1 MPSFTLK
8 PTHKPIK
15 AYYAALKQFDRLSVT
30 HETAVRSTFQS
41 LLEYCGRQF
50 DLTLV
55 PEHSMPPLIRGA
67 RGVKNRRIVVDGVL
81 IDDFQLPHGYWEAKD
96 IHDDLPAEVLRK
108 FEKGYPR
115 DNILFQTP
123 QRALLWQ
130 NDQQTLDADLNDP
143 MQLIELLETFFSHRP
158 QEYTEWEE
166 AVAQFKDKVPALGNS
181 LAALIQKERDTN
193 AHFTTA
199 FEDFY
204 EKCRQ
209 SINPNLSEAAVE
221 EMLIQHLL
229 TERIFRTVFSN
240 PDFTDRNVIARE
252 IETVIKALTE
262 QAFSRDDFLRSLDR
276 FYQAIERA
284 AATINDFSQK
294 QSFLNTVYE
303 QFFQGFSVKV
313 ADTHGVVYT
322 PQPIVDFMVRSVEEI
337 LGAEFNRSLS
347 DSDVHIIDPFVGT
360 GNFIVRMMREIR
372 PTALEDKYTRELHCN
387 EVMLLPYYIASM
399 NIEHEFY
406 ETMRGYRPFEGICL
420 VDTFELAE
428 DRQLPLFAPKNT
440 QRVESQ
446 KGTPMFVI
454 IGNPPYNVGQVNEN
468 DNNKNRKY
476 PTMDARV
483 VETYGK
489 ASTATNKNA
498 LADPY
503 VKAIRWGSDRIGE
516 EGVVA
521 FVTNNSFLDG
531 VAFDGMRKHLADD
544 FDAIYILN
552 LGGNARKGLKVS
564 DANVF
569 GIRVGVSINLFV
581 KTGKTINHPTNCGR
595 GIPAPIHNSEISH
608 LTTDGESSIP
618 VQDSRN
624 GARIFYYR
632 TDDLWNKKRK
642 FDFLNEHGHIGN
654 IEWQTSRPDTRHT
667 WLTEGL
673 HPEFE
678 TFIPIGTKEAKAE
691 KGEAI
696 DVIFKIYSNGVKTN
710 RDAWAYNF
718 NRNTLA
724 ENMSGMIDTY
734 NEQVLK
740 WQHRENRD
748 ANIDNFVNYDDV
760 KIKWSRDLK
769 GKLKRE
775 RTTKYA
781 NHKRRAALYRPFT
794 KSNLYFDRMMSD
806 VVYVFPSIFP
816 TLETE
821 TENRVICVAG
831 IGDRKGFGCLTANII
846 PNIDLAF
853 EKTQCF
859 PFYTYE
865 EDGTNRRE
873 NITDWALG
881 QFRAHYRDKT
891 ITKWDIFHYVYALLH
906 HPDYRERY
914 QANLKRDLPR
924 LPFVPDFWSFAK
936 AGGRLEEIHT
946 NYEAVPEYPLAFIE
960 NREVPLDWR
969 VEKMKLSKDKTQL
982 VYNDFL
988 TLDGIPAKAF
998 EYRLGNR
1005 SALEWVI
1012 DQYRVKTDKRSGI
1025 VNDPN
1030 RADDPQYIVKL
1041 IGKVITVSLETV
1053 GIVEELPDLAIPTNA
1068 RSV

>member
-1 MPSFTLK
+1 MPSLTLK

-15 AYYAALKQFDRLSVT
+15 AYHAALKQFDRLGVT
-30 HETAVRSTFQS
+30 HETAVRSAFQS
-41 LLEYCGRQF
+41 LLEYCARQF
-50 DLTLV
+50 NLTLV
-55 PEHSMPPLIRGA
+55 PEHSITVNR
-67 RGVKNRRIVVDGVL
+67 NRRIVVDGAL

-96 IHDDLPAEVLRK
+96 IHDDLPDEVLGK

-123 QRALLWQ
+123 QRAILWQ
-130 NDQQTLDADLNDP
+130 NGQETLDADLNDST
-143 MQLIELLETFFSHRP
+143 QLIGVLDTFFSHRP

-166 AVAQFKDKVPALGNS
+166 AIAQFKDKVPALGNS
-181 LAALIQKERDTN
+181 LAALIQKERDAN
-193 AHFTTA
+193 PHFTTA
-199 FEDFY
+199 FEGFY
-204 EKCRQ
+204 GKCRQ

-284 AATINDFSQK
+284 AGTINDFSQK

-303 QFFQGFSVKV
+303 QFFQGFSVEV

-322 PQPIVDFMVRSVEEI
+322 PQPIVDFMVRSVNQI
-337 LGAEFNRSLS
+337 LKTEFGNGHGERAATRAAPTVS
-347 DSDVHIIDPFVGT
+347 DRDVHIIDPFVGT

-372 PTALEDKYTRELHCN
+372 PTALADKYATELHCN

-406 ETMRGYRPFEGICL
+406 ETMGTYRSFEGICL

-428 DRQLPLFAPKNT
+428 DRQLPLFAPENT

-446 KGTPMFVI
+446 KGTPMFVV

-483 VETYGK
+483 ADTYAK
-489 ASTATNKNA
+489 DSAATNKNK
-498 LADPY
+498 LSDSY
-503 VKAIRWGSDRIGE
+503 VKAIRWASDRIGE
-516 EGVVA
+516 EGIVA

-531 VAFDGMRKHLADD
+531 VAFDGMRKHLADY
-544 FDAIYILN
+544 FDAVYILD
-552 LGGNARKGLKVS
+552 LGGNARRGLKVS

-581 KTGKTINHPTNCGR
+581 KTGRAINRPTTNDG
-595 GIPAPIHNSEISH
+595 NSVS
-608 LTTDGESSIP
+608 
-618 VQDSRN
+618 
-624 GARIFYYR
+624 ARIFYYR
-632 TDDLWNKKRK
+632 TDDLWNKKQK
-642 FDFLNEHGHIGN
+642 FDFLNERKHIGN
-654 IEWQTSRPDTRHT
+654 IDWQTIQPDTRYT

-673 HPEFE
+673 HAEFE
-678 TFIPIGTKEAKAE
+678 TFIPMGTKKAKAA
-691 KGEAI
+691 KGEAV

-718 NRNTLA
+718 NRNVLT
-724 ENMSGMIDTY
+724 ESISGMIDTY

-740 WQHRENRD
+740 WQHRENQN
-748 ANIDNFVNYDDV
+748 ANVDDFVNYDDE

-769 GKLKRE
+769 AKLKRE

-781 NHKRRAALYRPFT
+781 AHKGRISLYRPFT
-794 KSNLYFDRMMSD
+794 KLNLYFDRMMND
-806 VVYVFPSIFP
+806 VVYVFPSISP
-816 TLETE
+816 TPE

-831 IGDRKGFGCLTANII
+831 IGNRKGFGCLTTNMI
-846 PNIDLAF
+846 PDIDLAF

-859 PFYTYE
+859 PFYTYD

-873 NITDWALG
+873 NITDWALA
-881 QFRAHYRDKT
+881 QFRAHYRDKA
-891 ITKWDIFHYVYALLH
+891 ITKWDIFHYVYGLLH
-906 HPDYRERY
+906 HPNYRDRY
-914 QANLKRDLPR
+914 EANLKRDLPR
-924 LPFVPDFWSFAK
+924 LPHAPDFWGFAK
-936 AGGRLEEIHT
+936 AGQQLGEIHIG
-946 NYEAVPEYPLAFIE
+946 YEAVPEYELVFIE

-988 TLDGIPAKAF
+988 TLDEIPAKAF
-998 EYRLGNR
+998 DYRLGNR

-1041 IGKVITVSLETV
+1041 VGQVIAVSLETV
-1053 GIVEELPDLAIPTNA
+1053 GIVEGLPELGVFV
-1068 RSV
+1068 R

>member
-1 MPSFTLK
+1 MPSLTLK

-15 AYYAALKQFDRLSVT
+15 AYYAALKRFDRLGVT
-30 HETAVRSTFQS
+30 HETAVRSAFQS
-41 LLEYCGRQF
+41 LLEQCGRQF
-50 DLTLV
+50 NLTLV
-55 PEHSMPPLIRGA
+55 PEHSIT
-67 RGVKNRRIVVDGVL
+67 VHQNRRIVVDGVL

-123 QRALLWQ
+123 QRAILWQ
-130 NDQQTLDADLNDP
+130 NGQQTLDVDLNDP
-143 MQLIELLETFFSHRP
+143 MQLIGVLETFFSHRP

-166 AVAQFKDKVPALGNS
+166 AIAQFKDKVPALGNS

-199 FEDFY
+199 FDDFY

-303 QFFQGFSVKV
+303 QFFQGFSVEV

-322 PQPIVDFMVRSVEEI
+322 PQPIVDFMVRSVDEI
-337 LGAEFNRSLS
+337 LKTEFGNGHRERAATRAAPTIS
-347 DSDVHIIDPFVGT
+347 DREVHIIDPFVGT

-372 PTALEDKYTRELHCN
+372 PTALEDKYTGELHCN

-406 ETMRGYRPFEGICL
+406 ETMGVYRPFEGICL

-428 DRQLPLFAPKNT
+428 DRQLPLFAPKNA

-446 KGTPMFVI
+446 KGTPMFVV

-476 PTMDARV
+476 PAMDTRV
-483 VETYGK
+483 KETYAK
-489 ASTATNKNA
+489 DSTATNKNK
-498 LADPY
+498 LSDPY
-503 VKAIRWGSDRIGE
+503 VKAIRWASDRIGE

-544 FDAIYILN
+544 FDAIYILD

-581 KTGKTINHPTNCGR
+581 KNGRAINHPTTN
-595 GIPAPIHNSEISH
+595 E
-608 LTTDGESSIP
+608 DSS
-618 VQDSRN
+618 VSK
-624 GARIFYYR
+624 RIFYYR
-632 TDDLWNKKRK
+632 TDDLWNKKQK
-642 FDFLNEHGHIGN
+642 FDFLDGRGHIGN
-654 IEWQTSRPDTRHT
+654 IDWQTIHPDTRYT

-678 TFIPIGTKEAKAE
+678 TFIPMGTMEAKRTR
-691 KGEAI
+691 GEAVN
-696 DVIFKIYSNGVKTN
+696 VIFQIYSNGVKTN

-718 NRNTLA
+718 NRDALTK
-724 ENMSGMIDTY
+724 NMRGMIETY
-734 NEQVLK
+734 NEQVFK
-740 WQHRENRD
+740 WERQAIRD
-748 ANIDNFVNYDDV
+748 TNVDDFVVSDRA
-760 KIKWSRDLK
+760 KISWSEHLNVTCK
-769 GKLKRE
+769 EEKPLIFC
-775 RTTKYA
+775 
-781 NHKRRAALYRPFT
+781 RRR
-794 KSNLYFDRMMSD
+794 
-806 VVYVFPSIFP
+806 
-816 TLETE
+816 
-821 TENRVICVAG
+821 
-831 IGDRKGFGCLTANII
+831 
-846 PNIDLAF
+846 
-853 EKTQCF
+853 
-859 PFYTYE
+859 
-865 EDGTNRRE
+865 
-873 NITDWALG
+873 
-881 QFRAHYRDKT
+881 
-891 ITKWDIFHYVYALLH
+891 
-906 HPDYRERY
+906 
-914 QANLKRDLPR
+914 
-924 LPFVPDFWSFAK
+924 
-936 AGGRLEEIHT
+936 
-946 NYEAVPEYPLAFIE
+946 
-960 NREVPLDWR
+960 
-969 VEKMKLSKDKTQL
+969 
-982 VYNDFL
+982 
-988 TLDGIPAKAF
+988 
-998 EYRLGNR
+998 
-1005 SALEWVI
+1005 
-1012 DQYRVKTDKRSGI
+1012 
-1025 VNDPN
+1025 
-1030 RADDPQYIVKL
+1030 
-1041 IGKVITVSLETV
+1041 
-1053 GIVEELPDLAIPTNA
+1053 
-1068 RSV
+1068 